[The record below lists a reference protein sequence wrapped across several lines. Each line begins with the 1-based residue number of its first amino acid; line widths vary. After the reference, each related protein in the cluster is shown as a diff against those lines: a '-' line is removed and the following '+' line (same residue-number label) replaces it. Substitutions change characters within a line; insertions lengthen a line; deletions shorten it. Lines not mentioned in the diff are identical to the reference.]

1 MTWESILKGY
11 FKREMGKLMD
21 DLLDGKITEEEYKKK
36 LEELQ
41 KIL

>member
-41 KIL
+41 K

>member
-11 FKREMGKLMD
+11 FKREMSKLMD
-21 DLLDGKITEEEYKKK
+21 DLLDGKITEEEYKNK

-41 KIL
+41 K